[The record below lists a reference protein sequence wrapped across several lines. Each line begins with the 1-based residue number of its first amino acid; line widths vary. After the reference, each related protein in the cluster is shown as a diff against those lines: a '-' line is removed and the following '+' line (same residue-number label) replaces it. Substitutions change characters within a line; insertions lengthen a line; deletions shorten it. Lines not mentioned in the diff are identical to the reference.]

1 MQERI
6 FRIQGRKKKNET
18 TNLKGGKMISNIAH
32 VCYRIGINEE
42 DFKKIINYDSINLS
56 KGNILLDK
64 LEENDRI
71 LAEYSSISSSIYLNI
86 NFDNTKQHFYD
97 LHDIYTAALKIK
109 ENAKKI
115 IRKYIKEAREAAKE
129 ENA

>member
-18 TNLKGGKMISNIAH
+18 ANLKGGKMISNISYI
-32 VCYRIGINEE
+32 CYRIDINEE
-42 DFKKIINYDSINLS
+42 DFKKIINYDNT
-56 KGNILLDK
+56 LLDK

-71 LAEYSSISSSIYLNI
+71 LVKYSTINGTIYLNI
-86 NFDNTKQHFYD
+86 SFDNTEQHFYD
-97 LHDIYTAALKIK
+97 LH
-109 ENAKKI
+109 NAKKI